1 MCLLFNTIF
10 SVVFFVFLVLTLLVK
25 GYKQSQRSELRLSYL
40 STVKPA
46 AVTESSEDYQPFDWS
61 NSHHTTNAT
70 PIHFLLLHA
79 WSPSIVILLLQY
91 ILYMSWYYS
100 VIASWLKFT
109 TSLFLFGIH
118 MHIHNNWHLLVLVIS
133 IMCVLLTLSMLFVM
147 QCPLLCIAASCVHSH
162 SPDLEICLSIK

>member
-91 ILYMSWYYS
+91 ILYITWYYS
-100 VIASWLKFT
+100 VITSW
-109 TSLFLFGIH
+109 
-118 MHIHNNWHLLVLVIS
+118 IHNIS
-133 IMCVLLTLSMLFVM
+133 VFVWNSHAYS
-147 QCPLLCIAASCVHSH
+147 QQSTFVSISYIYYVCTTDSKHVVCHAVSIVVYSRKLCT
-162 SPDLEICLSIK
+162 